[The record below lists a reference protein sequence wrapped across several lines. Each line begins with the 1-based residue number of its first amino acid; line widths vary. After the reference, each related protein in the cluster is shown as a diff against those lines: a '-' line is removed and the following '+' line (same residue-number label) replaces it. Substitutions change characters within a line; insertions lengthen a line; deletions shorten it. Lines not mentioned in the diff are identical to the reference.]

1 MEKDMF
7 GKLFTSNSTAS
18 EMDAAVQRHITQASI
33 GSATKQGTAYITSGG
48 GGGGGSGAVLSSG
61 TPSWIYK
68 EESYGRAQYERM
80 IYMRL
85 QAGKGEGNLVD
96 SIFDFLAVHKLNDEK
111 MAVFVCNNGDYAV
124 IEDDANMFPS
134 DALITQLRMLAK

>member
-1 MEKDMF
+1 MF

-18 EMDAAVQRHITQASI
+18 RIPEEVQRRITQASI

-48 GGGGGSGAVLSSG
+48 GSGAVLSSG
-61 TPSWIYK
+61 TPSWAYH
-68 EESYGRAQYERM
+68 EGSYERTQYERM

-85 QAGKGEGNLVD
+85 QAGKGGVNPVAG
-96 SIFDFLAVHKLNDEK
+96 IFDFLAVHKLNDEK

-134 DALITQLRMLAK
+134 DALITQLRMVQK

>member
-18 EMDAAVQRHITQASI
+18 EMDASVQRAIAQARIDKAMTQ
-33 GSATKQGTAYITSGG
+33 GQVYVDN
-48 GGGGGSGAVLSSG
+48 GGSSTTVLSSG
-61 TPSWIYK
+61 SPSWVHQ
-68 EESYGRAQYERM
+68 EVTYGRTQFERM

-85 QAGKGEGNLVD
+85 QAGKGEANPVAG
-96 SIFDFLAVHKLNDEK
+96 IFDFLAVHRLTDEK

-134 DALITQLRMLAK
+134 DALITQLRMVQK

>member
-1 MEKDMF
+1 MF

-18 EMDAAVQRHITQASI
+18 EMDTAVGRSIAQAQIDKAMTQ
-33 GSATKQGTAYITSGG
+33 GQVYVDN
-48 GGGGGSGAVLSSG
+48 GGSSTTVLSSG
-61 TPSWIYK
+61 TPSWVYQ
-68 EESYGRAQYERM
+68 EGSYERTQFERM

-85 QAGKGEGNLVD
+85 QAGKGRANPAAG
-96 SIFDFLAVHKLNDEK
+96 IFDFLAVHKLTDEK

-134 DALITQLRMLAK
+134 DALITQLRMVQK